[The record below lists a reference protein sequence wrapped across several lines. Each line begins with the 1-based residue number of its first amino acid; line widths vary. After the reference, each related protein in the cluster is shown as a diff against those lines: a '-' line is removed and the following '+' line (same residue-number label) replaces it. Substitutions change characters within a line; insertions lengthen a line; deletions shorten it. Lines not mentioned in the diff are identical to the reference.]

1 MSVNNIEINSN
12 NFCYDASKS
21 DVENVDLNF
30 EKLNKILIR
39 SCREAEKKQLK
50 KNSDVKRKKVKIR
63 SDPEVYAIINQVENI
78 KQLEQTC
85 NVRNEYLK
93 AKLKNLNTDLRRIQR
108 KKLFEKE
115 RKDSL
120 KLENHLNKNK
130 NEFWQTIKNH
140 RNKSNQANTMSNDLN
155 INNFADYYS
164 NVFSHHDRPS
174 NENQKK

>member
-1 MSVNNIEINSN
+1 MQCKKRVPQ
-12 NFCYDASKS
+12 SK
-21 DVENVDLNF
+21 
-30 EKLNKILIR
+30 I
-39 SCREAEKKQLK
+39 KK
-50 KNSDVKRKKVKIR
+50 
-63 SDPEVYAIINQVENI
+63 
-78 KQLEQTC
+78 
-85 NVRNEYLK
+85 
-93 AKLKNLNTDLRRIQR
+93 LNTDLRRIQR

-174 NENQKK
+174 NEDQKKIEEEVSTLYESLKNEKPDELAFTLEDVELIINKLKNNKASGFDNITNEMIKYATCSELIRLFHHIFNYMYCHN